1 MLQNGSDSHIS
12 TILKLHCCEALP
24 ISLGITP
31 DQAACAEVQNVGLIA
46 DVALNFNMM
55 VRNYGLV
62 MLGNKF
68 LCIVVKF
75 DHDGYMDL
83 AERVIQIYV
92 QWSNICAASPF
103 N

>member
-1 MLQNGSDSHIS
+1 V
-12 TILKLHCCEALP
+12 P

-31 DQAACAEVQNVGLIA
+31 DQAACAEVQSVGFIA
-46 DVALNFNMM
+46 DVALNFNML

-68 LCIVVKF
+68 LCIVDKF
-75 DHDGYMDL
+75 DYDGYMYV

-92 QWSNICAASPF
+92 R
-103 N
+103 